1 MTIVGILVVALIVVL
16 VLFLIFNKPF
26 LQQLLVKFRGRTD
39 EIMRRDASTPD
50 GARDYYNT
58 VIREKEDLYNRA
70 SATYAEVSGKLDS
83 TKKDLYQA
91 NKDIMKI
98 KQQLNMC
105 VDDNNDNDAM
115 LYANKLV
122 TLESKIEVLKDV
134 ITELEEAQKHQKEV
148 RDQAAVELQKL
159 REEKERVVFQLEA
172 DHQTIALHQS
182 LDAFATNN
190 ESERMLE
197 RVREGAKKTRER
209 AQGSR
214 IAYDTSAQ
222 AADNRMRQAEQNRNA
237 QSVIDELKRQRGN
250 K

>member
-1 MTIVGILVVALIVVL
+1 MTVVGIIIGAIIVVF

-26 LQQLLVKFRGRTD
+26 LQQLLIKFRGRTD
-39 EIMRRDASTPD
+39 EIMRQDASTPE

-70 SATYAEVSGKLDS
+70 SATYADVSGKLDA
-83 TKKDLYQA
+83 TKKDVYQA

-182 LDAFATNN
+182 LDTFATNN

-222 AADNRMRQAEQNRNA
+222 AAENRMRQAEQNRNA

>member
-122 TLESKIEVLKDV
+122 TIESKIEVLKDV

-182 LDAFATNN
+182 LDSFATNS

>member
-197 RVREGAKKTRER
+197 RGREGAKKTRER